1 MSDLV
6 PTEDIERIV
15 GAPRHATLHQARAVS
30 AEQTVYILHSRECL
44 DSGIDL
50 RDCRFS
56 WALDNGIRLNE
67 WQEDVPLKVSIKS
80 ASGVTR
86 LVPSGYRAVERGTR

>member
-1 MSDLV
+1 VSDLV

-15 GAPRHATLHQARAVS
+15 GIARHRKVHYGRAVS
-30 AEQTVYILHSRECL
+30 AEETVYILHSRACL

-56 WALDNGIRLNE
+56 VALDEGINMEAWLDM
-67 WQEDVPLKVSIKS
+67 QDVPVAL
-80 ASGVTR
+80 GVWDGR
-86 LVPSGYRAVERGTR
+86 LIPLRGTEVGSTA

>member
-15 GAPRHATLHQARAVS
+15 GAKRHATKHQAKAVS
-30 AEQTVYILHSRECL
+30 AEQKVFILHSRKCL

-56 WALDNGIRLNE
+56 WALDNGIRLSE
-67 WQEDVPLKVSIKS
+67 WQEDVAFTVRIQGSHD
-80 ASGVTR
+80 GMR
-86 LVPSGYRAVERGTR
+86 LVPSSVSS